1 MGLVSLEIRNLR
13 VYKHTKIYPGPGLN
27 LLVGANASGKTSVLE
42 AIHLLA
48 KGRSYR
54 SQQIENIQRNG
65 TDCLSVMGTLQA
77 ESAVNA
83 STDIAFLYNEGTR
96 RLTVNGFPQSKASA
110 AAKVFPLQVISPDSH
125 YEFRTSARERRNV
138 LDWVLFHVE
147 QDFPDLNIR
156 YQRCLQQRNAALKE
170 KSKND
175 LYVWGESLATAGEA
189 IHAKRAQVLSPLQAY
204 FRTIS
209 AELLGDA
216 VEAELLLEPGWP
228 EGSSLVQSLQQ
239 DAFRD
244 RARGFTHSG
253 PHRADLTI
261 RLNSAGQ
268 PVDSSHGQYKV
279 LVFALRLAQVRLFVE
294 SHRAP
299 CCLLIDDLGAE
310 LDSQHRQRL
319 STQLS
324 CLPIQV
330 FITAT
335 DADLIDVA
343 PWPSAQKFH
352 VEQGK
357 ISDLVTGIPAR

>member
-1 MGLVSLEIRNLR
+1 MALVSLEIRNLR
-13 VYKHTKIYPGPGLN
+13 IYEHTKIYPGPGLN

-54 SQQIENIQRNG
+54 TQQIENVQRNG
-65 TDCLSVMGTLQA
+65 TDSLSVQGTLQT

-83 STDIAFLYNEGTR
+83 STDIAFLYNEGIR
-96 RLTVNGFPQSKASA
+96 RLIINGFPQSKASVA
-110 AAKVFPLQVISPDSH
+110 AQLFPLQVISPDSH
-125 YEFRTSARERRNV
+125 YEFRTSARERRSV

-147 QDFPDLNIR
+147 QDFSDLHTR
-156 YQRCLQQRNAALKE
+156 YLRCLQQRNAALKE
-170 KSKND
+170 KSKKD
-175 LYVWGESLATAGEA
+175 LYVWDEALALAGEA
-189 IHAKRAQVLSPLQAY
+189 IHAKRVKLLLRLQGY
-204 FRTIS
+204 FKTAS
-209 AELLGDA
+209 AELLGGA
-216 VEAELLLEPGWP
+216 VEAELLLVSGWS
-228 EGSSLVQSLQQ
+228 EGNSLAQSLQQ

-261 RLNSAGQ
+261 RLLSARL
-268 PVDSSHGQYKV
+268 PVDSSHGQYKL
-279 LVFALRLAQVRLFVE
+279 LVFALRLAQIRLFIQAG
-294 SHRAP
+294 RAT
-299 CCLLIDDLGAE
+299 CCLLIDDLAAE

-335 DADLIDVA
+335 DADLIDIA
-343 PWPSAQKFH
+343 PWPRAQKFH

-357 ISDLVTGIPAR
+357 ISDLPGGIPAR